1 VIFPGYDGA
10 AQWGG
15 AAFDPE
21 TGLLYVHSNEMAW
34 ILRLVESPKPEP
46 WRLSGK
52 SLFEANCASCHGVN
66 MRGSPPEFP
75 ALISLSKKYTESEVR
90 TFIRQGQGRMPSFS
104 KLGDDAIRA
113 IADYILTGRDTAAS
127 TAESKP
133 SPPNP
138 PNPMDLKYTTD
149 GYNRFL
155 DPDGYPAIA
164 PPWGTLNAIDL
175 NQGKIIWQIPF
186 GEYPELAAKGMRDTG
201 SENYGGPI
209 VTRNGLLFIGATN
222 YDKKFRVFDKLTGK
236 LLWETTLPAAGNAT
250 PAIYE
255 VNGRQFVVIAAG
267 GGKSK
272 DPPGGSYMAFALPS
286 DKAGSK

>member
-1 VIFPGYDGA
+1 MTA
-10 AQWGG
+10 APNWGG

-21 TGLLYVHSNEMAW
+21 TGLLYVNSNEMAW
-34 ILRLVESPKPEP
+34 ILRLVERPKPKP
-46 WRLSGK
+46 SQLSGK
-52 SLFEANCASCHGVN
+52 SLFEANCASCHRADL
-66 MRGSPPEFP
+66 RGSPPEFP
-75 ALISLSKKYTESEVR
+75 ALIGLGKKYTESEVR
-90 TFIRQGQGRMPSFS
+90 TVIRQGLGRMPSFS
-104 KLGDDAIRA
+104 RLGGDAIRA
-113 IADYILTGRDTAAS
+113 IADYILTGKDTAAS

-138 PNPMDLKYTTD
+138 MDLKYTMD
-149 GYNRFL
+149 GYNKFL
-155 DPDGYPAIA
+155 DPDGYPAVA

-175 NQGKIIWQIPF
+175 NQGKIVWQIPF

-209 VTRNGLLFIGATN
+209 VTKNGLLFIGATN

-250 PAIYE
+250 PAMYE

-272 DPPGGSYMAFALPS
+272 DPPGGSYVAFALP
-286 DKAGSK
+286 KTISK